1 MPNPDDS
8 PAPSHFSD
16 PEVRLRVL
24 DAAVDQAGEAV
35 VILQDARRDGRR
47 RVVYVN
53 RAFTAMTGYS
63 TEEIVGRTLY
73 VLKGPETSQAAL
85 DRIAAAFEAEATVR
99 EQLLNYR
106 KDGSC
111 FWADCTLAPIEDEA
125 FDETL
130 WISIQRDITSRVE
143 AERSLRSSEARFR
156 LVTDNMRDLITLH
169 TPDGACEW
177 VSASVEPMLGFTPR
191 AYTQMRAYASVHP
204 ADRQRVRREGHAPI
218 FDGAKGTRLT
228 YRLLRRDDSY
238 LWVESLT
245 RPVFDDENRV
255 IKLQAATRDV
265 TERKRFETE
274 LVQAK
279 EQAEKMSRLKSAI
292 LANMS
297 HEIRTPLT
305 NVIGFADVLAETL
318 TDDRAEFVRLIQNGG
333 RRLLRTLDSVLE
345 FARLESGALNL
356 DRASVDLATV
366 VRETVSLFQPE
377 ARRRRLTLEV
387 DIPAQDIPAQ
397 KEAPDSPD
405 RAPTDAAGSSS
416 SYRVSGDRT
425 ALERILNNLI
435 SNALKFTEEGGV
447 TVRLDRDATGVAL
460 TVEDT
465 GVGIAKDFLPSLF
478 DPFEQESIGFGR
490 SFEGAG
496 LGLSITQQL
505 VHLHGG
511 SVDVRSRKGEG
522 TAFTVTLP
530 AVKKT
535 GPASA
540 D

>member
-1 MPNPDDS
+1 MPNLDDS

-35 VILQDARRDGRR
+35 IILQDARRDGRR

-73 VLKGPETSQAAL
+73 VLKGPKTSQAAL

-106 KDGSC
+106 KNGSR

-125 FDETL
+125 LDGTF

-177 VSASVEPMLGFTPR
+177 VSASVEPMLGFAPR
-191 AYTQMRAYASVHP
+191 AYTQMRPYASVHP
-204 ADRQRVRREGHAPI
+204 ADRRRVRREGHAPI

-228 YRLLRRDDSY
+228 YRLLRRDGSY

-265 TERKRFETE
+265 TERKRFEIE

-345 FARLESGALNL
+345 FARLESGALDL
-356 DRASVDLATV
+356 DRAPVDLGKV
-366 VRETVSLFQPE
+366 VRDTVTLFQPE
-377 ARRRRLTLEV
+377 ARRRHLTLEMDV
-387 DIPAQDIPAQ
+387 PTQ
-397 KEAPDSPD
+397 KEGPDSLD
-405 RAPTDAAGSSS
+405 RAPTNAGQSSS
-416 SYRVSGDRT
+416 PYRVPGDRT

-447 TVRLDRDATGVAL
+447 TVRLERDAGGIML

-478 DPFEQESIGFGR
+478 DPFEQESTGFGR

-496 LGLSITQQL
+496 LGLSITHQL
-505 VHLHGG
+505 VDLHGG

-530 AVKKT
+530 AVKET